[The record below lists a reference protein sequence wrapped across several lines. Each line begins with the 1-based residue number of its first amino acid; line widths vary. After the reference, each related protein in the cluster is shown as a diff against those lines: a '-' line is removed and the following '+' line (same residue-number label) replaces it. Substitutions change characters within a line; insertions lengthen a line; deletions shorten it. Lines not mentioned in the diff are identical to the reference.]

1 MNAKANSYQSYIV
14 RMWRENSMG
23 EWRASISDIDTG
35 ELRHFPNITTL
46 LAYICQKTNQPFFG
60 EIDLDS
66 IIRLSKGEG
75 QTG

>member
-1 MNAKANSYQSYIV
+1 
-14 RMWRENSMG
+14 MG